1 MSALR
6 DAVELEMRL
15 RGFADKTH
23 AAYIHAMEQL
33 ARYFRRPLDKLTCI
47 EVQAFLD
54 WLISERKLAWATVN
68 VYPDMRRD

>member
-15 RGFADKTH
+15 RGFAGKTH
-23 AAYIHAMEQL
+23 EAYIHAMKEL
-33 ARYFRRPLDKLTCI
+33 ARYYWQPLDRLSCSQ
-47 EVQAFLD
+47 VQAFLD
-54 WLISERKLAWATVN
+54 YLITTRELAWATVN